1 MFCKVYLSKLKVR
14 TTWNRVAVVTPSM
27 WESRMNLFL
36 QPIRGPLSVLGA
48 FVLLIAGICLPTP
61 ADAGQLKPTSNTSNL
76 LSSVQAETGTLQ
88 TPRAAK
94 EAPSC
99 APEMSSQGDSR
110 PSSHGVVL
118 SWKASTSPGV
128 VGYNVYRRDKTSETF
143 RKINQKPVASLNC
156 VDYFVQLRHTY
167 YYYVVT
173 ADRPGV
179 RESGSSNIAPAEIPP
194 Q

>member
-1 MFCKVYLSKLKVR
+1 
-14 TTWNRVAVVTPSM
+14 
-27 WESRMNLFL
+27 MNLFL
-36 QPIRGPLSVLGA
+36 QPVRGPLNLLGA
-48 FVLLIAGICLPTP
+48 FVLLIAGIFLPT
-61 ADAGQLKPTSNTSNL
+61 ATDAGQFKPASNTGTRSA
-76 LSSVQAETGTLQ
+76 SVQAEPGTLQ
-88 TPRAAK
+88 TPQAAK

-99 APEMSSQGDSR
+99 TPEISSQGDSR

-128 VGYNVYRRDKTSETF
+128 VGYNIYRRDKTLGTF
-143 RKINQKPVASLNC
+143 SKINQKPVATVNC
-156 VDYFVQLRHTY
+156 VDYFVQLGHTY

-194 Q
+194 QY

>member
-1 MFCKVYLSKLKVR
+1 MFCKVYVSKLKVR

-27 WESRMNLFL
+27 WKSRMNLFL
-36 QPIRGPLSVLGA
+36 QPIRSPLNLLGA
-48 FVLLIAGICLPTP
+48 FALLITGICLPTA
-61 ADAGQLKPTSNTSNL
+61 ADADQLKPTSNTSTR
-76 LSSVQAETGTLQ
+76 SPSVQAETGTLQ

-94 EAPSC
+94 EAASC
-99 APEMSSQGDSR
+99 TPEMSAQGDSR

-143 RKINQKPVASLNC
+143 SKINQKPVATVNC
-156 VDYFVQLRHTY
+156 VDYFVQLGHTY

-179 RESGSSNIAPAEIPP
+179 RESGSSNTAPAEIPSL
-194 Q
+194 